1 MTSRLSLAIVAA
13 LTAALAAAPAAAARL
28 YKWVDEKGE
37 VHYTDTPPPEAA
49 RHDRAILNE
58 QGIAVK
64 RLEGEKTP
72 EELEAERRRRAA
84 AEARRRAEEARR
96 RHDRMLLATYGSEAD
111 MVAARD
117 EKIATLEGLILITR
131 QRIRKLEGE
140 LERLR
145 RSAAEMERAGR
156 PVSEEL
162 RRRIRETR
170 AHIRANRAFI
180 AAKRR
185 EQDRIRAQFERD
197 IQRFRELKAEI
208 AAREEAASRRAD

>member
-1 MTSRLSLAIVAA
+1 MGISLARLAA
-13 LTAALAAAPAAAARL
+13 CVALAGLLAAGPVAAARL

-58 QGIAVK
+58 QGIPVK
-64 RLEGEKTP
+64 RIEGEKTP
-72 EELEAERRRRAA
+72 EELAAERRRRAA
-84 AEARRRAEEARR
+84 LEARRRAEEARR
-96 RHDRMLLATYGSEAD
+96 RHDRMLLATYATEAD

-117 EKIATLEGLILITR
+117 EKIATLETLIRLTR
-131 QRIRKLEGE
+131 QRIRKLETE

-145 RSAAEMERAGR
+145 REAAEHERAGR
-156 PVSEEL
+156 PVSEAL

-170 AHIRANRAFI
+170 RQIRSNRAFI

-185 EQDRIRAQFERD
+185 EQDAIRAQFERD

-208 AAREEAASRRAD
+208 AEREAGLGR